1 VTPDAALVVRQAKE
15 VDQIT
20 EGHAFRFPT
29 HEPGTIEELV
39 RAEFGRHAD
48 APVQDFVAVFVERAL
63 KARLRSH
70 I

>member
-1 VTPDAALVVRQAKE
+1 VTPDAALVVRQVNE
-15 VDQIT
+15 VDRIT
-20 EGHAFRFPT
+20 EGLAFWFPT

-39 RAEFGRHAD
+39 SAEFGRHAD
-48 APVQDFVAVFVERAL
+48 APVQDFVPVFVERAL